1 MKLQNPAAAGKN
13 LPPPSPPTPE
23 QIAFRRGANGLPC
36 TYGNGRMRRA
46 WMFGRRYAEHQRA
59 GLRPLDTV
67 RVIEQPARQ
76 P

>member
-1 MKLQNPAAAGKN
+1 MKLQKPRAAGNN
-13 LPPPSPPTPE
+13 LPPPSPLNPE

-46 WMFGRRYAEHQRA
+46 WLAGRTFAEHQRA

-67 RVIEQPARQ
+67 IEQPAPAGR